1 MNQNLAHNS
10 RQGKASKEA
19 EEKQKAALAIE
30 QKKMAELVQCAAVA
44 SSSPEGIITFRQ
56 LMIMCGYNMSAV
68 AANPKTGEINVEGT
82 IYNTA
87 RENIWKEFR
96 QLIPVKT
103 RKKIEYEKTVFTE
116 EGGE

>member
-19 EEKQKAALAIE
+19 EEKQKAAMAVE
-30 QKKMAELVQCAAVA
+30 QKKMAELIQCVGVA
-44 SSSPEGIITFRQ
+44 SSTPEGIIAFRQ
-56 LMIMCGYNMSAV
+56 LMSMCGYNLSAV
-68 AANPKTGEINVEGT
+68 AANPQTGEINVEGT

-96 QLIPVKT
+96 QLIPVKA
-103 RKKIEYEKTVFTE
+103 RKKIEYEKTIFT
-116 EGGE
+116 GGE